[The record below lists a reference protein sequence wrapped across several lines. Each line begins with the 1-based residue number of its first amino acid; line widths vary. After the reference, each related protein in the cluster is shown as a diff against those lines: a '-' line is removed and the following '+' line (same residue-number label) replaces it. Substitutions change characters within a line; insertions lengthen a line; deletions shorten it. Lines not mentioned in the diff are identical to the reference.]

1 MKAVEKLPED
11 YRPCLTVDLQ
21 NDKKLALLVNAMAL
35 VIALVLGVP
44 MHFFVP
50 ITTLLDMGQ
59 GMSVYML
66 RIGALLVGMLA
77 YLVLHEL
84 VHGITM
90 KLVGTKKV
98 RYGYTGLYA
107 FAGSD
112 DYYDKASYI
121 TIALAPVV
129 LWGIVLFVLNLLVD
143 RNWFWVVYFIQLM
156 NLSGAAGDYY
166 VTAKFMRLPKS
177 ILVRDVGVSMTV
189 YAKTGD
195 ATHDGL

>member
-1 MKAVEKLPED
+1 
-11 YRPCLTVDLQ
+11 
-21 NDKKLALLVNAMAL
+21 MAL

-59 GMSVYML
+59 GMGVYML

-143 RNWFWVVYFIQLM
+143 RDWFWVVYFIQLM

-166 VTAKFMRLPKS
+166 VTAKFMKLPKS